1 MLFGNNGPS
10 SEAVAVIVED
20 LHCPQGRAVRDAIRR
35 GPHRARAVRSV
46 PMAVCSARR
55 AAGRAHRVGPR
66 GGNVDPSKCPAAE
79 LDVGRK
85 NASVQHIH
93 VDTRAPPPDLVRVN
107 VLDSPRVCPPSGSF
121 WNDVLPGLFDERVLF
136 AYDHERGVLGHDRVL
151 ICLCQ
156 EAMHELL
163 WTFCSWRAFFS
174 SSTERVLELITQCF
188 HLISRSIAVQHANP
202 RLRISSSRHLHQ
214 PEVNC
219 RGQAGHAAGPDQAGD
234 HNDMCHL

>member
-1 MLFGNNGPS
+1 MLFGSNGPI
-10 SEAVAVIVED
+10 SEAFAVIVED

-121 WNDVLPGLFDERVLF
+121 WNDVLPGFFDVWVLF
-136 AYDHERGVLGHDRVL
+136 ACDRDGGVLGHGRVL
-151 ICLCQ
+151 ICFCQ
-156 EAMHELL
+156 EALRKRL
-163 WTFCSWRAFFS
+163 RTFLSWRALFIADA
-174 SSTERVLELITQCF
+174 ERVVELIAE
-188 HLISRSIAVQHANP
+188 HAHVLRSRTALQRAQP
-202 RLRISSSRHLHQ
+202 RFRLS
-214 PEVNC
+214 
-219 RGQAGHAAGPDQAGD
+219 GHA
-234 HNDMCHL
+234 